1 LTCGPPVGWRAI
13 GGAALGGAQSRL
25 KSGLSTKNS
34 LIFTLPRLLQVVAT
48 DPTIYL
54 TLAGTARTGRGAPD
68 LLLCGGASSTDKP
81 VLRWRSLL
89 HCLCPSRNQ
98 VQVAAMLVLS
108 GCVTRGVRHHRVLET
123 DPGCVVIA
131 VLW

>member
-25 KSGLSTKNS
+25 KSDQDLTHLHAPPSIAS
-34 LIFTLPRLLQVVAT
+34 RRYQSHHLPHASRYRPHKSRSAR
-48 DPTIYL
+48 PTPL
-54 TLAGTARTGRGAPD
+54 RRG
-68 LLLCGGASSTDKP
+68 P